1 MNRLVLLDFDG
12 TVIRSDSLWVFL
24 RAFAG
29 PWFYFRMIVAAP
41 VIAFLACVR
50 SRSEAKR
57 WLLSFFLR
65 GESLERI
72 SGCARQ
78 LAPRL
83 LADVSPQARRVIA
96 EAVAAGCEMAIV
108 TASPSVWVTPVADAL
123 TIPVVIGTELLFDN
137 GLYTGRFATPNCVGR
152 EKVRRVVDH
161 YGITHENR
169 HCFHITAYGDSAAD
183 APLLRFSNEPYLNFT
198 PSRN

>member
-12 TVIRSDSLWVFL
+12 TVIRSDSMWVFL

-29 PWFYFRMIVAAP
+29 PWFYLRMIVAAP
-41 VIAFLACVR
+41 VIVVLACIR

-57 WLLSFFLR
+57 WLLSFFLK

-78 LAPRL
+78 LVPRL
-83 LADVSPQARRVIA
+83 LADVTPQARRVIT
-96 EAVAAGCEMAIV
+96 EAASAGCEVAIV
-108 TASPSVWVTPVADAL
+108 TASPSLWVAPVADAL
-123 TIPVVIGTELLFDN
+123 AISVVIGTELLFDK
-137 GLYTGRFATPNCVGR
+137 GRYTGRFATPNCVGE
-152 EKVRRVVDH
+152 EKVRRVMAR
-161 YGITHENR
+161 YGITPENR
-169 HCFHITAYGDSAAD
+169 DRFHITAYGDSAAD

-198 PSRN
+198 PTHI